1 MQPEHIVHYK
11 DRCKEDNIRLG
22 ETLPLDAK

>member
-1 MQPEHIVHYK
+1 MQAEHMVYYK

-22 ETLPLDAK
+22 ETLPLDAE